1 MRKKLGKRIPIDTKP
16 DQIKIAERNSQALP
30 IPLRRKA
37 ANHMLHEPGIPIAYW
52 FYLILKCTKL

>member
-16 DQIKIAERNSQALP
+16 DQIKIAEKNSQALP

-37 ANHMLHEPGIPIAYW
+37 ANHMLHESGIPIAY
-52 FYLILKCTKL
+52 